1 MNLRSIS
8 LRDWKAYENVRFDLP
23 SASRGRNVILIGGK
37 NGFGKTTLFEA
48 IALGLFGRDGIRLVS
63 RAAAAADEQGRAQSF
78 RTFMERGLNGRALQ
92 HGRTS
97 CRIELAFEMDN
108 GEPIIIERV
117 WHFTDAGRL
126 RQGDSGETTRILQG
140 VARRA
145 VAPGRGEQDP
155 EGWYRDWISRT
166 FLPTALAG
174 FFLFD
179 GEAASIYA
187 ERDMRIQVREGIEG
201 LLGLTW
207 LRQLAS
213 DLRFYATNRRGQV
226 PRGVTTGAVS
236 SLEGAIGQLETE
248 IAGANQRLS
257 AIATDL
263 AHAESERD
271 ALTRELAGY
280 GAGTQASLQ
289 ELIEQ
294 RKDKEKDYEL
304 AKEKLFRI
312 AEMDLPLALAGTA
325 LRTRLADRLT
335 RERRREQWLNAA
347 AEGQIRIERVLQPI
361 ETDLAAVAPP
371 LIPPQI
377 EGVRNVVRRALDRL
391 WHPPPD
397 DAAESFRHAAVRGP
411 VAERVIARLEQAA
424 GVTRKTVGDLLTTME
439 TSAAALREVNNAIRA
454 TEITA
459 PDLDAKRRR
468 LTELNT
474 LISALNTEQGE
485 KRNFLSSRE
494 TELDQK
500 RKELG
505 RLTGQLDQSQRPARL
520 AKRAEEVAAMVEELI
535 KEAWPLQAK
544 AVAAEMTKAIR
555 AMAHRND
562 YLSRVEIRDDGD
574 IALRAPNGRNLR
586 DLDLSAGEKQIFTQ
600 ALFSAIARVSG
611 RKFPLIIDTPLGRL
625 DVEHRLNVLRHIAE
639 RESQVILISTDTE
652 VVGPYL
658 DEIRPRVLK
667 AYRIENKTD
676 GDLGQSWP
684 VDGYFEGQGF

>member
-8 LRDWKAYENVRFDLP
+8 LRDWKAYESVRFDFP
-23 SASRGRNVILIGGK
+23 PADVRRNVILIGGR

-48 IALGLFGRDGIRLVS
+48 IALGLFGRDGIRLIS

-78 RTFMERGLNGRALQ
+78 RAFMERGLNGRALT

-97 CRIELAFEMDN
+97 CRIELVFETDT
-108 GEPIIIERV
+108 GEPIAIERI
-117 WHFTDAGRL
+117 WHFTDAGKL
-126 RQGDSGETTRILQG
+126 RQGDNAETTRILEG

-145 VAPGRGEQDP
+145 VAPGWSERDP

-166 FLPTALAG
+166 FLPTTLAG

-179 GEAASIYA
+179 GEAASVYA
-187 ERDMRIQVREGIEG
+187 ERDMRVQVREGIEG

-207 LRQLAS
+207 LRQLAG
-213 DLRFYATNRRGQV
+213 DLRKYAENRRGQV
-226 PRGVTTGAVS
+226 PRGVTSEAVS
-236 SLEGAIGQLETE
+236 GLERAIRVLEKDIAETNQRLTE
-248 IAGANQRLS
+248 IAEE
-257 AIATDL
+257 L
-263 AHAESERD
+263 AHAETERD

-280 GAGTQASLQ
+280 GTGTQANLQ
-289 ELIEQ
+289 ELSQKRADE
-294 RKDKEKDYEL
+294 EKAYEL
-304 AKEKLFRI
+304 AKERLFRV
-312 AEMDLPLALAGTA
+312 AEMDLPLALAGNV
-325 LRTRLADRLT
+325 LRARVADRLS
-335 RERRREQWLNAA
+335 RERRREQWLSAA
-347 AEGQIRIERVLQPI
+347 TEGQQRIERVLRPI
-361 ETDLAAVAPP
+361 EADLATVAPP
-371 LIPPQI
+371 LIPSQI
-377 EGVRNVVRRALDRL
+377 DGVRQVVCRALDRL
-391 WHPPPD
+391 WHPPPE

-411 VAERVIARLEQAA
+411 LAERVIAKLEGAA
-424 GVTRKTVGDLLTTME
+424 GVTRKTVGDLLTAME
-439 TSAAALREVNNAIRA
+439 RSAAALREVNNAIRA

-459 PDLDAKRRR
+459 PGLEDKRHR

-474 LISALNTEQGE
+474 RISALNTEQGE
-485 KRNFLSSRE
+485 RKNYLASRG

-535 KEAWPLQAK
+535 EQAWPLQAK
-544 AVAAEMTKAIR
+544 AVATEMTRAIR
-555 AMAHRND
+555 AMAHRSD
-562 YLSRVEIRDDGD
+562 YLNRVEITEDGE

-625 DVEHRLNVLRHIAE
+625 DVEHRLNVLRHIVE
-639 RESQVILISTDTE
+639 RESQVVLISTDTE

-658 DEIRPRVLK
+658 DAIRPRVVK
-667 AYRIENKTD
+667 AYRIENRTD

-684 VDGYFEGQGF
+684 VEGYFAGQGF